1 MHSEY
6 SAVVGSYKIRTGSAY
21 LFVCT
26 LKQQV
31 VIMVLKTLGPSI
43 LGTSFAVPVHED
55 IPSSFDIYSE
65 QCQR

>member
-1 MHSEY
+1 
-6 SAVVGSYKIRTGSAY
+6 

-43 LGTSFAVPVHED
+43 LGTSFAVPVHEG
-55 IPSSFDIYSE
+55 IPSSFGIYSE